1 MNAQLFTEIKDA
13 QDQRLNKKMLRYQ
26 ARRNR
31 QIQEREEAEAFKK
44 EENKVIL
51 KNFLFKQWEEKKQ
64 RERAERAHN
73 DEQAD
78 IWKKEKSEFE
88 AYEQKKSD
96 NQKDAY
102 RKFADQLQTQIEEN
116 KQKAYHQK
124 FIMNAEENLL
134 NKKLLNDIQ
143 SLAIE
148 GTGLQ

>member
-102 RKFADQLQTQIEEN
+102 RKFAD
-116 KQKAYHQK
+116 
-124 FIMNAEENLL
+124 
-134 NKKLLNDIQ
+134 
-143 SLAIE
+143 
-148 GTGLQ
+148 